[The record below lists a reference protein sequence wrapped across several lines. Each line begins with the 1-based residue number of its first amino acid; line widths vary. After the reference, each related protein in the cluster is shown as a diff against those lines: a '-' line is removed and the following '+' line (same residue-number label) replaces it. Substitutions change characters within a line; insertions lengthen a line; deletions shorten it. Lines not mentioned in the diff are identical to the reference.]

1 MKRYKSKIKERIVKS
16 NKDHSYNT
24 LVLWWVEDNYP
35 EYYDKSLISKRLTEL
50 MNKSL
55 INISTDA
62 EVKVAD
68 FMNMYKMSEKQ
79 IPSLKEL
86 EDMYL

>member
-35 EYYDKSLISKRLTEL
+35 EYYDKSLI
-50 MNKSL
+50 
-55 INISTDA
+55 NISTDA